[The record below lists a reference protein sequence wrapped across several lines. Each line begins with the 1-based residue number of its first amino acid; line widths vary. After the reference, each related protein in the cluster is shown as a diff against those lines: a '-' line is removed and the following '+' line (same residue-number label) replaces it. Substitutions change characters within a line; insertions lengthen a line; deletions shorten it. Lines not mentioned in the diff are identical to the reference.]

1 MVARNEEFTVHVT
14 KNEVVAALLPMQEHW
29 LPMSNL
35 DLLLPPLDVCVF
47 FCYKK
52 NHLLSTSTSIIGS
65 LKHSLAQ
72 ALVSY
77 YALAGEVVTNLMGEP
92 ELLCNNRGVDFVEA
106 HADVELEYLNLYNPD
121 DTIEGK
127 LVPTKK
133 QGVLVVQA
141 TTLKCGGLVVACSF
155 DHRIADAYSTNM
167 FLVSWANI
175 SAQPT
180 KPTTLPRPSFRR
192 SILCPRRPPS
202 IHPSLN
208 NMYVLISDL
217 PPPPQQQPQ
226 TMTEPLISR
235 IYHVKVEQLNLMQ
248 TLASSNNVK
257 RSKVE
262 AFSALLWKMVAEAA
276 SETGFDGG
284 EKRVVVK
291 MGVVVDGRKRLS
303 NGDKDKEAMM
313 TSYFGNV
320 LSIPYGGKST
330 TELVNKPLSWVADQV
345 HEFLEEAVT
354 EEHFLGLIDWVEAHR
369 PVPGLAKIYCG
380 SSTEEEK
387 EEEEEGASF
396 VVSSGQRFPVSK
408 VDFGWGKPV
417 FGSYHFPW
425 GGNAGYVM
433 PMPSPDGN
441 GDWIVYMHLLK
452 PHLDFIESQA
462 SHIFRP
468 FSWDCLTKSN
478 NSPNHSDSVC
488 DLTQLLSTV
497 YFKTYSSLTRI
508 QRIEWNNR
516 YLDVAGMK
524 RSKAYLINGVVIFI
538 AWLVEQMHTFGQIL
552 VIVVPV
558 VLSIMN
564 LVWFS
569 KIIKGLRKTLAKRQ

>member
-1 MVARNEEFTVHVT
+1 MVARKGEFTVNIT
-14 KNEVVAALLPMQEHW
+14 KKEVVAALLPMQEHW
-29 LPMSNL
+29 LQMSNL

-47 FCYKK
+47 FCYK
-52 NHLLSTSTSIIGS
+52 NPLSTSTSIIGS

-77 YALAGEVVTNLMGEP
+77 YALAGEVVTNSMDEP

-106 HADVELEYLNLYNPD
+106 YADVELQCLNLYNPD
-121 DTIEGK
+121 ETIEGK

-141 TTLKCGGLVVACSF
+141 TTLKCGGLVVACTF

-167 FLVSWANI
+167 FLVSWADI

-180 KPTTLPRPSFRR
+180 KPTTLPRPCFRR

-208 NMYVLISDL
+208 DIYVLISDH
-217 PPPPQQQPQ
+217 PPPPQQQPENIS
-226 TMTEPLISR
+226 EPLISR
-235 IYHVKVEQLNLMQ
+235 IYHVKVEQLNRMQ
-248 TLASSNNVK
+248 ILASSNNVK
-257 RSKVE
+257 RSKLE
-262 AFSALLWKMVAEAA
+262 SFSAFLWKMVANGV
-276 SETGFDGG
+276 SSSCETSFDGD

-303 NGDKDKEAMM
+303 NGDKEKEAMM
-313 TSYFGNV
+313 SSYFGNV
-320 LSIPYGGKST
+320 LSIPYGGKSIM
-330 TELVNKPLSWVADQV
+330 ELVNKPLSWVADQV

-369 PVPGLAKIYCG
+369 PMQGLAKIYCG
-380 SSTEEEK
+380 SST
-387 EEEEEGASF
+387 EEEGASF

-441 GDWIVYMHLLK
+441 GDWIVYMHFLK
-452 PHLDFIESQA
+452 GHLDLIESQA
-462 SHIFRP
+462 SHVFRP
-468 FSWDCLTKSN
+468 FSWDCLSN
-478 NSPNHSDSVC
+478 KVN
-488 DLTQLLSTV
+488 QLV
-497 YFKTYSSLTRI
+497 
-508 QRIEWNNR
+508 N
-516 YLDVAGMK
+516 
-524 RSKAYLINGVVIFI
+524 
-538 AWLVEQMHTFGQIL
+538 
-552 VIVVPV
+552 
-558 VLSIMN
+558 
-564 LVWFS
+564 
-569 KIIKGLRKTLAKRQ
+569 